1 MEEKGYWHP
10 WKGICCQGYAE
21 GLKLCILKKIFTNNI
36 IALQKN
42 IMEVWILNA
51 GVRNKI
57 SGEIEEIKAD
67 GIMAEIKMRGT

>member
-1 MEEKGYWHP
+1 
-10 WKGICCQGYAE
+10 
-21 GLKLCILKKIFTNNI
+21 LKLCILKKIFTNNI